1 MARCATELTDVSFPT
16 EDRYDIVGSISK
28 KIKIYTQ
35 VRLIKRSLLSFF
47 LSFFLLERETLLR
60 ENWKSWRH
68 RNSLGYRSMTR
79 WSLSWALMLTEKYLP
94 VHTGYRRNSDSLRS
108 NRDPWHN
115 GLMIPIETKIP
126 PKLAIFPIEKRR
138 KKKKYSRLIQYF

>member
-1 MARCATELTDVSFPT
+1 
-16 EDRYDIVGSISK
+16 
-28 KIKIYTQ
+28 
-35 VRLIKRSLLSFF
+35 
-47 LSFFLLERETLLR
+47 
-60 ENWKSWRH
+60 
-68 RNSLGYRSMTR
+68 
-79 WSLSWALMLTEKYLP
+79 MLTEKYLP

-138 KKKKYSRLIQYF
+138 KKIFPIDIIFLITNLTNFLSFLFFFYKLLQC